1 MERET
6 VRVPV
11 LRING
16 SDIAEIADT
25 VVREFS
31 LTIVLNGKSLVT
43 ILCSPVALEALT
55 AGFLIAQ
62 GFVERREDIEKL
74 WLEMQSSTVHVQTVR
89 PVDIDFKPVIASSG
103 ARHTGRTDIWK
114 TGGGSKITIT
124 PSQVI
129 ALMEMFVHTSEVFE
143 NTGGVHSAAL
153 CDTSDILVFH
163 EDIGRHNAI
172 DKIFGQCLLQ
182 GISLD
187 ERLILTSGR
196 VSSEIIYKVAK
207 CDIPILISKSAPTDR
222 GIALADGLG
231 ITLIGFARD
240 DKMNVYTNR
249 WRVTPDRR

>member
-11 LRING
+11 LRITG
-16 SDIAEIADT
+16 SDVAEIADS
-25 VVREFS
+25 VVKEFS
-31 LTIVLNGKSLVT
+31 LTIELNGKSLVT

-55 AGFLIAQ
+55 AGFLVAQ
-62 GFVERREDIEKL
+62 GFIERREDIEKL
-74 WLEMQSSTVHVQTVR
+74 WLDMQSSTAHVQTVK

-103 ARHTGRTDIWK
+103 ARHPGRTDIWK
-114 TGGGSKITIT
+114 SGGYNNMTIT
-124 PSQVI
+124 PPQVV
-129 ALMEMFVHTSEVFE
+129 ALMEMFIHSSKVFE
-143 NTGGVHSAAL
+143 ETGGVHCAAL
-153 CDTSDILVFH
+153 CDTSSIRVFQ

-187 ERLILTSGR
+187 GHLIMTSGR

-207 CDIPILISKSAPTDR
+207 CEIPILISKSAPTDR
-222 GIALADGLG
+222 SVALADGLG
-231 ITLIGFARD
+231 ITLIGFARENR
-240 DKMNVYTNR
+240 MNIYTNR